1 MQRIPR
7 EITEADSAGEAVEK
21 AASAELAR
29 CYELRD
35 HYVGVAALAAWL
47 DARPTLLLDSNASQ
61 GIAPLL
67 SRAFQ
72 PGRAG
77 FGRAD
82 TVPETITQCLA
93 SARQLIARFDEAIN
107 RTIPQAR
114 SAPIV
119 DSLLLAKAK
128 AVVAENNSL
137 TALQR
142 ENAAIRAFAILVA
155 QQSWGV
161 EFLSGTPNPW
171 SSLLP

>member
-1 MQRIPR
+1 MERIPR
-7 EITEADSAGEAVEK
+7 AITEADSAGEAVEK
-21 AASAELAR
+21 AAGAELAR
-29 CYELRD
+29 CYELRE
-35 HYVGVAALAAWL
+35 HYVGVAALATWL
-47 DARPTLLLDSNASQ
+47 DSRPTLLLDGDASQ

-67 SRAFQ
+67 SHAFQ

-82 TVPETITQCLA
+82 SVPETITHCLA
-93 SARQLIARFDEAIN
+93 SARSLIARFDEAIH

-114 SAPIV
+114 AAPIL
-119 DSLLLAKAK
+119 DSSILAKAK
-128 AVVAENNSL
+128 AVVAEDNSL

-142 ENAAIRAFAILVA
+142 ESAAIRTFAMLLA
-155 QQSWGV
+155 QQPWGV